1 MNVPAF
7 SLRIA
12 QAKAPQE
19 RHHQSKTNLSKLKQ
33 GGSDHQALPPL
44 KAVICLTGQL

>member
-19 RHHQSKTNLSKLKQ
+19 RHYQTKTNSNKLKQ
-33 GGSDHQALPPL
+33 RGSNHQALPPL